1 MNHPLLIQL
10 FSHAPLDQRILM
22 GSLEELL
29 GEKRMAK
36 VLDGLFP
43 SVPVGAD
50 TYEGRRIDEYR
61 GLSRQQLKDVFSFS
75 DEQVDDLYE
84 LLGVTDNSAD
94 VDGAREGSAVDG
106 ESAPADAADESD
118 EFATG
123 SESDDDAADTTPTA

>member
-43 SVPVGAD
+43 SAPIGAG
-50 TYEGRRIDEYR
+50 TYEGRRMDEYR
-61 GLSRQQLKDVFSFS
+61 GMSRAQLKQVFSFS
-75 DEQVDDLYE
+75 DGQVDELYE
-84 LLGVTDNSAD
+84 LLGATDNSAD
-94 VDGAREGSAVDG
+94 VDGAREGSAIDG
-106 ESAPADAADESD
+106 ESAPADDADASDESD
-118 EFATG
+118 A
-123 SESDDDAADTTPTA
+123 DANADSTDETAS